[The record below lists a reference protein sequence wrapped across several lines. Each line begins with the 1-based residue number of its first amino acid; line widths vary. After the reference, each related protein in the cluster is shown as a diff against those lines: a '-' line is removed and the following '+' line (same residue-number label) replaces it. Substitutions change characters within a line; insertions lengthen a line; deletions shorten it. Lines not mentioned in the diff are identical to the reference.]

1 MTSNKIELYTYE
13 DENTNNYQ
21 NFNDYGYFVN
31 EVNEIDEVNEENESL
46 KENIPIKNKKRF
58 YQIDITDIPSAVY
71 NFTKFLNLHPEFFKT
86 NVDKKFLY
94 NNGQIIVLFNKPVN
108 FKDPIH
114 KVTGFIQTE
123 YDDRYKMI
131 INIRNNKNKECYVKQ
146 IETYIRHQTKHG
158 DKIDL
163 YYYKI
168 LSNNIIKH
176 NFYSNSVDLWLKDI
190 DILQKEYFS
199 PHKDY
204 LFSIM
209 KNKVENSGVNSINNS
224 WNNLIL
230 HGTAGLGKS
239 TLVYR
244 ISMMLK
250 MSILSVDLSLYLN
263 KKKEL
268 YSMFHGQ
275 DFSLPSN
282 DKKENAITNS
292 IIVLEEFDYALDKLL
307 DIENIFKYKDILK
320 KNYLEAKNEE
330 IKNKAEIIKL
340 KPNNKTSENEEI
352 KEEKIVTDNYDEYM
366 EKLMLSD
373 GIDTKN
379 SKIFEKARMDI
390 LEKRE
395 HDNEMHSINLELNNI
410 IKSMD
415 DDNKSDILRL
425 SDLLELFQGP
435 VPIKGRIIVATTNN
449 FEHIKK
455 ELPALFRAGRMSV
468 ISFDYLDWVSLNELT
483 QYYFGKNIQGE
494 KFAICIPTSEIIEL
508 AVKYILTKKSFE
520 EFEQELRKICN
531 KN

>member
-1 MTSNKIELYTYE
+1 MSQTDLNIYE
-13 DENTNNYQ
+13 YDGYGAEEIFINNENY
-21 NFNDYGYFVN
+21 DYFEQEQHV
-31 EVNEIDEVNEENESL
+31 EEQIK
-46 KENIPIKNKKRF
+46 KEKKKRNQF

-71 NFTKFLNLHPEFFKT
+71 NFTKFLNMHPDFFKT

-94 NNGQIIVLFNKPVN
+94 NNGQIIVLFKQQVN

-123 YDDRYKMI
+123 YDDKYKMI
-131 INIRNNKNKECYVKQ
+131 LNIKNNKNKECYVHQ
-146 IETYIRHQTKHG
+146 IEKYIKHQTKHG

-176 NFYSNSVDLWLKDI
+176 NFYSSLVDQWIKDV
-190 DILQKEYFS
+190 DILQREYFS

-209 KNKVENSGVNSINNS
+209 KSKIENSGVNSINNS

-230 HGTAGLGKS
+230 HGNPGLGKS
-239 TLVYR
+239 SLVYR

-275 DFSLPSN
+275 DFSLPST
-282 DKKENAITNS
+282 DKKENAINNS

-330 IKNKAEIIKL
+330 IKNKAKL
-340 KPNNKTSENEEI
+340 LQAKILEVEQKIE
-352 KEEKIVTDNYDEYM
+352 KEETPQKKIETDNYDEYI
-366 EKLMLSD
+366 EKLMLED

-379 SKIFEKARMDI
+379 NKIFEKARLDI

-395 HDNEMHSINLELNNI
+395 HDNEIHSINLELNNI

-449 FEHIKK
+449 FDRIKK

-468 ISFDYLDWVSLNELT
+468 ISFDYLDWKSLNELT
-483 QYYFGKNIQGE
+483 RYYFNKDME
-494 KFAICIPTSEIIEL
+494 VDEFKVCIPTSEIIEL

-520 EFEQELRKICN
+520 EFQQELRKICN